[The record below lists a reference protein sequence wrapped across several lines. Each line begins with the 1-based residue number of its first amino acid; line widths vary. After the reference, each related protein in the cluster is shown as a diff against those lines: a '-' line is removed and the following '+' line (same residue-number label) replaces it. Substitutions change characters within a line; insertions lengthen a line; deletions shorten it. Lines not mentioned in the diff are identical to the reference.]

1 MLDDANI
8 LKQRDPNGALDIVS
22 RQYEQEKYEVKIC
35 NADHDG
41 REIRNIVFAG
51 MGGSALAA
59 LLVRKWLKTELP
71 LPFEIFRSYDLPEY
85 VSHNT
90 LVILSSYSGNAEE
103 TLSSLEQAI
112 ACDAQIA
119 IMTSGGHLVERANKN
134 QITYALLPPGLQPR
148 MAVIDD
154 LRALVKIL
162 INFNAISSDRLSD
175 ISSTSDWIRDE
186 SSKWLA
192 NVPTDQNYAKQLA
205 QKIVGKTAIFYG
217 GTLTAPVAYK
227 WKISINENA
236 KNMAF
241 WNELPE
247 ANHNEFIGWTS
258 HPVEKPFVVFDIIS
272 SFENPKILRRFE
284 ITDRLLSGKRPKAIP
299 INLVGDSAIK
309 QLLWG
314 SILADFVGIYLAIL
328 NNVNPMPVEL
338 IEKLKHELEQ
348 II

>member
-8 LKQRDPNGALDIVS
+8 LKQRDPDGALEVVS
-22 RQYEQEKYEVKIC
+22 QQYKQEKYEVEIR
-35 NADHDG
+35 NPNHDN

-59 LLVRKWLKTELP
+59 LLVKNWLKTELG

-85 VSHNT
+85 VVHNT

-103 TLSSLEQAI
+103 TLSSLDQAM
-112 ACDAQIA
+112 ARGAQIA
-119 IMTSGGHLVERANKN
+119 VLTSGGSLLEKADKN
-134 QITYALLPPGLQPR
+134 QITCALLPKGLQPR

-162 INFNAISSDRLSD
+162 VNFNVISNERLDD
-175 ISSTSDWIRDE
+175 ISSTSDWIKGE

-192 NVPTDQNYAKQLA
+192 NIPTEQNYAKQLA
-205 QKIVGKTAIFYG
+205 QKIVGKTAVFYS

-258 HPVEKPFVVFDIIS
+258 HPVEKPFAVFDIVS

-284 ITDRLLSGKRPKAIP
+284 ITDRLLSGKRPKATE

-338 IEKLKHELEQ
+338 IEKLKKEIAQ
-348 II
+348 S

>member
-8 LKQRDPNGALDIVS
+8 LKQRDPDGALEIVGQ
-22 RQYEQEKYEVKIC
+22 QYKQEKYEVEIR
-35 NADHDG
+35 NANHDN

-59 LLVRKWLKTELP
+59 LLVRKWLKTELS

-85 VSHNT
+85 VGHNS

-103 TLSSLEQAI
+103 TLSSLNQAI
-112 ACDAQIA
+112 ARGAQIA
-119 IMTSGGHLVERANKN
+119 VITSGGILFEKADAN
-134 QITYALLPPGLQPR
+134 QITCAALPKGLQPR

-162 INFNAISSDRLSD
+162 VNFNTISSERLD
-175 ISSTSDWIRDE
+175 EIGSTSDWIREE
-186 SSKWLA
+186 SSKWLGDI
-192 NVPTDQNYAKQLA
+192 PTDQNYAKQLA
-205 QKIVGKTAIFYG
+205 QKIVGKTAVFYG

-258 HPVEKPFVVFDIIS
+258 HPVEKPFAVFDIVS

-284 ITDRLLSGKRPKAIP
+284 ITDRLLSGKRPKATE
-299 INLVGDSAIK
+299 INLVGDSTIK

-338 IEKLKHELEQ
+338 IEKLKKEIAQ
-348 II
+348 S